1 MWGGVIE
8 TSVASFCY
16 EHYFPVE
23 NKLLLGLEKLTNR
36 VLEVVMK
43 IKTAVNTRKKLKSY
57 NYIYLCWWV
66 VLNFIGKIDI
76 ELRG

>member
-8 TSVASFCY
+8 TSLASFCY
-16 EHYFPVE
+16 EHYFSVE